1 MNPKAQALN
10 KAQQQLRPELY
21 FPEFLKRGSA
31 HLTDSSKK
39 SEIRE
44 EVIANNNTGLVK
56 PVKIQNNKNLCCAKN
71 ITEYRTN
78 KKLLDDL
85 CCAKNITEHRTN
97 KKLLDDLCCAKII
110 TEHRTNKKLLD
121 DLCCAKNITE
131 YRTNKKLL
139 EYLCCA
145 KNITEYRTIRNYLMI
160 YVVLR
165 ILLMFQ

>member
-21 FPEFLKRGSA
+21 FPEFLNRGSA

-39 SEIRE
+39 SENRE

-56 PVKIQNNKNLCCAKN
+56 SVKIQNNKKQFA
-71 ITEYRTN
+71 
-78 KKLLDDL
+78 
-85 CCAKNITEHRTN
+85 
-97 KKLLDDLCCAKII
+97 
-110 TEHRTNKKLLD
+110 

-139 EYLCCA
+139 ADLCCA
-145 KNITEYRTIRNYLMI
+145 KIIVMMVQYLLIFGSRSFRIVAIIFIT
-160 YVVLR
+160 
-165 ILLMFQ
+165 ILC